1 MITHEEL
8 GKILYEAIMAEAFR
22 QTGLDLREKNKWE
35 NETDLVKSLWSAVAE
50 AARDHI
56 EGENAGWC
64 GHE

>member
-1 MITHEEL
+1 
-8 GKILYEAIMAEAFR
+8 
-22 QTGLDLREKNKWE
+22 
-35 NETDLVKSLWSAVAE
+35 LVKSLWSAVAE